1 MKNLSI
7 VLAII
12 VVGLGIYAFVQKN
25 KIDDLKV
32 EIKDHQEEIS
42 QLSGQISN
50 YQTQIDTLNQ
60 SNSELKRTILKLAGD
75 LTRES
80 DRVPSN

>member
-1 MKNLSI
+1 MKYLSI
-7 VLAII
+7 ALVIIAI
-12 VVGLGIYAFVQKN
+12 GLGVYAFVQNN
-25 KIDDLKV
+25 KIDDLNTV
-32 EIKDHQEEIS
+32 VKDRQEEVS

-60 SNSELKRTILKLAGD
+60 SNAELKRTILKLAGD

-80 DRVPSN
+80 DRVPN